1 MMPIA
6 EIVKEIDAYL
16 SRLIQARELL
26 VDLMTESSQK
36 RLPRRKKNVL
46 VRQAET
52 TISSRRRSAKNK
64 SLSTPLVAHQN
75 QVSVPGDATAQVPR
89 AIPHQ
94 ASHTEQSAIVQPKR
108 TLEQSMVITRL
119 PASRRISSIRSVR
132 HRTAKPAVATKLDAI
147 KPAIALAGP
156 MSAKIVV
163 VSAEQVQRERERAA
177 HPEVRRP
184 QVRTSGLSGRRA
196 FEALFEAENNPSK
209 APGQ

>member
-1 MMPIA
+1 MPIA

-64 SLSTPLVAHQN
+64 SLSNHLVAHRN
-75 QVSVPGDATAQVPR
+75 QVSVPGDATARTPG
-89 AIPHQ
+89 ATPDQ
-94 ASHTEQSAIVQPKR
+94 ALHMEQSAIVQPKR
-108 TLEQSMVITRL
+108 ALEQSMVITRL
-119 PASRRISSIRSVR
+119 PASRRSSIRSVR
-132 HRTAKPAVATKLDAI
+132 HRPAKPAVATKPDAI

-196 FEALFEAENNPSK
+196 FEALFDAENNPSK